1 MPVKTKM
8 KEMKMCNWIKRNFI
22 VISLILGLSVS
33 HIVNA
38 SAPELDDFSFTAELS
53 PAKTSLRQ
61 INLPVDVY
69 SKMYRNDLGDL
80 RIFSGEGQLVPH
92 QISRAENLISTQI
105 QNLTF
110 YPFNKEQ
117 ASNKDNIN
125 IEINQSTG
133 RKQLKINQSL
143 NFMDDKNSIE
153 YQYII
158 ENAQFDLGKS
168 QKQNNYPAL
177 CKMKLYWKQSI
188 PSLILGLKLE
198 GSSDLQRW
206 NSLSSIL
213 NISRLNYADSQLVR
227 DEIEFRCTSEPFLRL
242 TWVKQEDEQD
252 NKVTLTS
259 IQGFYTQTD
268 ANQIQWKQF
277 SEPRYNDDGHWLFES
292 DVVSPIVKMEFKA
305 PQTGLFYKGA
315 LFSRDNKEQKW
326 RYRQQITQYSL
337 NLGDSE
343 LQSNPFVLSGV
354 NDRYWKFEP
363 SIETKFTA
371 TQLPEINAAW
381 LTNKVLFI
389 AQGSEPFKLAF
400 GNPNI
405 APAKASNLNSLIK
418 SLQQSSST
426 VDIVTLNNIVD
437 GEKSFSRDG
446 QTNWKKM
453 ALWCVLLLGTLMM
466 AVMAFRL
473 FRQMGEANK
482 GHPENEI
489 TQNKENE

>member
-1 MPVKTKM
+1 MYKYLSNLTL
-8 KEMKMCNWIKRNFI
+8 
-22 VISLILGLSVS
+22 SLCLLLGLSAF
-33 HIVNA
+33 NYGYA
-38 SAPELDDFSFTAELS
+38 AAPEIDDFAYTAKLS
-53 PAKTSLRQ
+53 NAKTSLRQ
-61 INLPVDVY
+61 INLPIDVY

-80 RIFSGEGQLVPH
+80 RIFSAEGQLVPH
-92 QISRAENLISTQI
+92 QVTRAENLISTQI

-117 ASNKDNIN
+117 ANDAGNIN

-133 RKQLKINQSL
+133 KQQLKINQSL
-143 NFMDDKNSIE
+143 NFMDEKNSTE

-158 ENAQFDLGKS
+158 ENNQFDNGKS
-168 QKQNNYPAL
+168 QSKNQNNYPAL

-198 GSSDLQRW
+198 SSSDLQRW

-227 DEIEFRCTSEPFLRL
+227 DEIEFRCTSEPYLRL

-252 NKVTLTS
+252 LKQDNKITLTS
-259 IQGFYTQTD
+259 IQGFYTQKD

-277 SEPRYNDDGHWLFES
+277 SQPKYNEDGHWLFES
-292 DVVSPIVKMEFKA
+292 DVVAPIVKMEFKT

-326 RYRQQITQYSL
+326 RYRQQITQYNL
-337 NLGDSE
+337 NLGDSD
-343 LQSNPFVLSGV
+343 LHSNPFVLSGV

-389 AQGSEPFKLAF
+389 AQGSEPFQLAF

-405 APAKASNLNSLIK
+405 PPAKRSNLNNLIQ

-426 VDIVTLNNIVD
+426 IDMVSLDNIID
-437 GEKSFSRDG
+437 GDKSFSREG
-446 QTNWKKM
+446 KTNWKKIV
-453 ALWCVLLLGTLMM
+453 LWVVLLLGTAMLAFM
-466 AVMAFRL
+466 ANRL
-473 FRQMGEANK
+473 FRQMGV
-482 GHPENEI
+482 
-489 TQNKENE
+489 KESSVEDAKK

>member
-1 MPVKTKM
+1 M
-8 KEMKMCNWIKRNFI
+8 RNFLEKCVLNI
-22 VISLILGLSVS
+22 AFIFGLS
-33 HIVNA
+33 IFGLVNA
-38 SAPELDDFSFTAELS
+38 APPELDDFGYTAKLS
-53 PAKTSLRQ
+53 KAKTSLRQ
-61 INLPVDVY
+61 INLPIDVY

-117 ASNKDNIN
+117 ASAKGNIN

-133 RKQLKINQSL
+133 KRQLKINQSL
-143 NFMDDKNSIE
+143 DFMKDKNSIE

-158 ENAQFDLGKS
+158 ENAQFNFGQS
-168 QKQNNYPAL
+168 QQQNQNNYPSL

-198 GSSDLQRW
+198 ASSDLQRW

-227 DEIEFRCTSEPFLRL
+227 DEIEFRCTSEPYLRL

-252 NKVTLTS
+252 NKITLTS
-259 IQGFYTQTD
+259 IQGFYTQSD

-277 SEPRYNDDGHWLFES
+277 SEPKYNDDGHWLFES

-305 PQTGLFYKGA
+305 PQTGLFYKGV
-315 LFSRDNKEQKW
+315 LFSRDNKQQKW

-343 LQSNPFVLSGV
+343 LQSNPFVLSGI

-371 TQLPEINAAW
+371 NQLPEINAAW

-389 AQGSEPFKLAF
+389 AQGNEPFQLAF

-405 APAKASNLNSLIK
+405 APAKSNNLNNLIQ

-426 VDIVTLNNIVD
+426 IDTVTLDTIVD

-446 QTNWKKM
+446 QTNWKKI
-453 ALWCVLLLGTLMM
+453 ALWFVLLLGTAMM
-466 AVMAFRL
+466 ALMAFRL
-473 FRQMGEANK
+473 FRQMGNSDTETNK
-482 GHPENEI
+482 
-489 TQNKENE
+489 KEL